1 MKKISLVAIVVV
13 LTVIAGAYF
22 YFSGKE
28 YILRIPENEIQQKMA
43 EKLPLT
49 KAYLF
54 IFRVTLDHPRIELK
68 NGSERINAGLDVI
81 LNLKLAEE
89 AKPFGGSI
97 DVSGGIKYAA
107 DEGEFYLTDPV
118 IEDLSIQGVPEKYI
132 SKATKVLEKALADYY
147 STHPIYRLK
156 TGDAKQAAAKLI
168 LKNVIIEN
176 EELVVTLGI

>member
-54 IFRVTLDHPRIELK
+54 I
-68 NGSERINAGLDVI
+68 
-81 LNLKLAEE
+81 
-89 AKPFGGSI
+89 
-97 DVSGGIKYAA
+97 
-107 DEGEFYLTDPV
+107 
-118 IEDLSIQGVPEKYI
+118 
-132 SKATKVLEKALADYY
+132 
-147 STHPIYRLK
+147 
-156 TGDAKQAAAKLI
+156 
-168 LKNVIIEN
+168 
-176 EELVVTLGI
+176 